1 MLPNFGS
8 IFYLAILE
16 NNLRA
21 FFYISLLFYISQSK
35 IHTMRRF
42 VVILILFSL
51 SSCLKNMK
59 TSVDLI
65 VTDATIYKVDK
76 AFDTAQAMAIKNGKI
91 VGIGSNAQIQ
101 NNFQSDKNVD
111 AKGKFIYPGL
121 IDAHCHFYGFGL
133 SLQEVDLRG
142 TKSMIEVIQRIQA
155 FQKEKKSN
163 FIVGNGWD
171 QNDWSVKEF
180 PSKAIL
186 DKYFPDTPV
195 VLNRVDGH
203 AIIVNSKV
211 LALAGITKHTKAV
224 GGQIEIKDGE
234 PTGILIDNPMELVF
248 NIIPKPSRK
257 TQIAALLD
265 AEKVMFDYGL
275 TTVNDAG
282 LDPDIINLMDSLQK
296 AKAMK
301 LNVYAMVTA
310 NQKNIDLY
318 LKKGIYKTDNLDV
331 RSFKM
336 YGDGALGSRGACL
349 HKAYSDMPKQFGALL
364 SSITQLKSVAQQI
377 ANSDF
382 QLNSHAIGDSANTV
396 LLKIYK
402 EALTGKK
409 DRRWK
414 IEHAQV
420 LREQDFDY
428 FKTGIIPSVQPTHA
442 TSDMYWAGDRLG
454 KDRLK
459 NAYAYKKLLD
469 KAGVIALGTDFPVE
483 EVNPMLTFHAA
494 VARKDSKGY
503 PKGGFQMENAL
514 TREETLKGMT
524 IWAAYSNF
532 EEKEKGSLE
541 VGKWA
546 DFVIFD
552 RDIMKIIDSEILE
565 MKASRT
571 YIKGVKVK

>member
-1 MLPNFGS
+1 MKPYIL
-8 IFYLAILE
+8 IF
-16 NNLRA
+16 
-21 FFYISLLFYISQSK
+21 SLLLL
-35 IHTMRRF
+35 T
-42 VVILILFSL
+42 
-51 SSCLKNMK
+51 SCLKKNK
-59 TSVDLI
+59 TAVDTI
-65 VTDATIYKVDK
+65 VTNATIYTVDE
-76 AFDTAQAMAIKNGKI
+76 AFDTATAMAVSDGKI
-91 VGIGSNAQIQ
+91 VAVGSDDEILKS
-101 NNFQSDKNVD
+101 FESKNTIE

-142 TKSMIEVIQRIQA
+142 TKSMEDVVKRIQA
-155 FQKEKKSN
+155 FQIEKKSN

-171 QNDWSVKEF
+171 QNDWKIKEF

-186 DKYFPDTPV
+186 DKYFPNIPV

-203 AIIVNSKV
+203 AIIVNSRA
-211 LALAGITKHTKAV
+211 LALAGITKDTKAV
-224 GGQIEIKDGE
+224 GGQIEIKNGE
-234 PTGILIDNPMELVF
+234 PTGILVDNPMELVF
-248 NIIPKPSRK
+248 KIIPKPSRK

-296 AKAMK
+296 AKVMK
-301 LNVYAMVTA
+301 LNVYAMISA
-310 NQKNIDLY
+310 NQKNIDMY

-349 HKAYSDMPKQFGALL
+349 HKSYSDMPKQYGALL
-364 SSITQLKSVAQQI
+364 SPIKELRSVAKQI

-402 EALTGKK
+402 EALTGEK

-428 FKTGIIPSVQPTHA
+428 FKSGIIPSVQPTHA
-442 TSDMYWAGDRLG
+442 TSDMYWAGERLG
-454 KDRLK
+454 SDRLK
-459 NAYAYKKLLD
+459 NAYAYKKLL
-469 KAGVIALGTDFPVE
+469 KKSGIIALGTDFPVE

-503 PKGGFQMENAL
+503 PRGGFQMENAL
-514 TREETLKGMT
+514 TRIETLRGMT

-546 DFVIFD
+546 DFVIYD
-552 RDIMKIIDSEILE
+552 KDIMKIEESKILE
-565 MKASRT
+565 MKASNT
-571 YIKGVKVK
+571 YLKGVKVK

>member
-1 MLPNFGS
+1 M
-8 IFYLAILE
+8 II
-16 NNLRA
+16 
-21 FFYISLLFYISQSK
+21 
-35 IHTMRRF
+35 
-42 VVILILFSL
+42 
-51 SSCLKNMK
+51 
-59 TSVDLI
+59 
-65 VTDATIYKVDK
+65 TDATIYKVDK
-76 AFDTAQAMAIKNGKI
+76 SFDTATAMAITDGKI
-91 VGIGSNAQIQ
+91 VAIGSDSEITAEYK
-101 NNFQSDKNVD
+101 SDNKVD
-111 AKGKFIYPGL
+111 ADGKFIYPGL
-121 IDAHCHFYGFGL
+121 IDAHCHFYGYGL

-142 TKSMIEVIQRIQA
+142 TKSMEEIVSRIQK
-155 FQKEKKSN
+155 FQKVKKLD

-171 QNDWSVKEF
+171 QNDWTVKEY

-186 DKYFPDTPV
+186 DKYFPNIPV

-203 AIIVNSKV
+203 AIIVNSKA
-211 LALAGITKHTKAV
+211 LSLAGITKDTKFT

-234 PTGILIDNPMELVF
+234 PTGILVDNPMELVF
-248 NIIPKPSRK
+248 KIIPKPNRK

-265 AEKVMFDYGL
+265 AEKIMFQYGL

-282 LDPDIINLMDSLQK
+282 LDPDIIELMDSLQK
-296 AKAMK
+296 AKVMK
-301 LNVYAMVTA
+301 LNVYAMVAA
-310 NQKNIDLY
+310 NKKNIDLY
-318 LKKGIYKTDNLDV
+318 LKKGIYKTDNLNV

-349 HKAYSDMPKQFGALL
+349 HKEYSDMPKQFGALL
-364 SSITQLKSVAQQI
+364 APIADMKVIANQI

-402 EALTGKK
+402 EALIGKK

-420 LREQDFDY
+420 LREQDFNY
-428 FKTGIIPSVQPTHA
+428 FTTGIIPSVQPTHA

-459 NAYAYKKLLD
+459 NAYAYKKLLK

-483 EVNPMLTFHAA
+483 EVNPMLTFHSA

-503 PKGGFQMENAL
+503 PRGGFQMENAL
-514 TREETLKGMT
+514 SREETLRGMT

-552 RDIMKIIDSEILE
+552 KDIIKIEESELLNMKPVN
-565 MKASRT
+565 T
-571 YIKGVKVK
+571 YLKGQKVK

>member
-1 MLPNFGS
+1 M
-8 IFYLAILE
+8 
-16 NNLRA
+16 
-21 FFYISLLFYISQSK
+21 K
-35 IHTMRRF
+35 RF
-42 VVILILFSL
+42 VVVLILFSL
-51 SSCLKNMK
+51 SSCLKNSK

-76 AFDTAQAMAIKNGKI
+76 AFGTAQAMAIKNGKI
-91 VGIGSNAQIQ
+91 VAIGLNAEIE
-101 NNFQSDKNVD
+101 NNYQSDKNID
-111 AKGKFIYPGL
+111 AKGKYIYPGL

-142 TKSMIEVIQRIQA
+142 TKSMEEVIQRIQA

-171 QNDWSVKEF
+171 QNDWKIKEF

-186 DKYFPDTPV
+186 DKYFPEIPV

-211 LALAGITKHTKAV
+211 LTLAGITKDTKAV
-224 GGQIEIKDGE
+224 GGQIEIKDGV

-257 TQIAALLD
+257 IQIAALLD

-349 HKAYSDMPKQFGALL
+349 HKGYSDMPKQFGALL

-459 NAYAYKKLLD
+459 NAYAYKKLLNM
-469 KAGVIALGTDFPVE
+469 AGVIALGTDFPVE

-571 YIKGVKVK
+571 YIKGIKVK

>member
-1 MLPNFGS
+1 MKSVTLLLSLF
-8 IFYLAILE
+8 LL
-16 NNLRA
+16 
-21 FFYISLLFYISQSK
+21 ISCDQKNK
-35 IHTMRRF
+35 I
-42 VVILILFSL
+42 
-51 SSCLKNMK
+51 
-59 TSVDLI
+59 SVDTI
-65 VTDATIYKVDK
+65 ITNATIYTVNKN
-76 AFDTAQAMAIKNGKI
+76 FGTASAMAIKDGKI
-91 VGIGSNAQIQ
+91 VAIGADDEITNAYESENRIE
-101 NNFQSDKNVD
+101 

-133 SLQEVDLRG
+133 TLQEVDLRG
-142 TKSMIEVIQRIQA
+142 TKSMAEVIMRIKA
-155 FQKEKKSN
+155 FQKEKKPE

-171 QNDWSVKEF
+171 QNDWEVKKYPTKEALDAEF
-180 PSKAIL
+180 P
-186 DKYFPDTPV
+186 DVPV
-195 VLNRVDGH
+195 VLNRIDGH
-203 AIIVNSKV
+203 AIIVNSKALK
-211 LALAGITKHTKAV
+211 LARITKNTKAV
-224 GGQIEIKDGE
+224 GGQIEMANGE
-234 PTGILIDNPMELVF
+234 PTGILIDNPMDLIYK
-248 NIIPKPSRK
+248 IIPKPSRK

-282 LDPDIINLMDSLQK
+282 LDPEIIDLIDSLQK
-296 AKAMK
+296 AKVMK
-301 LNVYAMVTA
+301 INVYAMITA

-318 LKKGIYKTDNLDV
+318 LKKGTYKTDNLDV

-364 SSITQLKSVAQQI
+364 SPISELKSVAKQI
-377 ANSDF
+377 AASPF
-382 QLNSHAIGDSANTV
+382 QLNTHAIGDSANTV

-402 EALTGKK
+402 EVLTGKK

-420 LREQDFDY
+420 LREEDFDY
-428 FKTGIIPSVQPTHA
+428 FKLGIIPSVQPTHA
-442 TSDMYWAGDRLG
+442 TSDMYWAGERLG

-459 NAYAYKKLLD
+459 NAYAYKKLLQ
-469 KAGVIALGTDFPVE
+469 KAGIIALGTDFPVE

-494 VARKDSKGY
+494 VARKDSKDY

-514 TREETLKGMT
+514 SREETLRGMT

-546 DFVIFD
+546 DFVIYD
-552 RDIMKIIDSEILE
+552 QDLMKVEESQIVKI
-565 MKASRT
+565 KPTHT
-571 YIKGVKVK
+571 YLKGNRQK